1 MPSHAPN
8 DPNFKHTEV
17 LQGVIQKLIISADQ
31 RRPKPLQMTG
41 FEFGPSV
48 APRLGAMYF
57 DFTNVP
63 NHTAAASARPIG
75 LNRGIGSHEQ
85 A

>member
-1 MPSHAPN
+1 
-8 DPNFKHTEV
+8 
-17 LQGVIQKLIISADQ
+17 
-31 RRPKPLQMTG
+31 MTG

-57 DFTNVP
+57 DFTNVL
-63 NHTAAASARPIG
+63 NRTAAASARPIG

>member
-1 MPSHAPN
+1 
-8 DPNFKHTEV
+8 
-17 LQGVIQKLIISADQ
+17 
-31 RRPKPLQMTG
+31 
-41 FEFGPSV
+41 
-48 APRLGAMYF
+48 MYF
-57 DFTNVP
+57 DFTNVL